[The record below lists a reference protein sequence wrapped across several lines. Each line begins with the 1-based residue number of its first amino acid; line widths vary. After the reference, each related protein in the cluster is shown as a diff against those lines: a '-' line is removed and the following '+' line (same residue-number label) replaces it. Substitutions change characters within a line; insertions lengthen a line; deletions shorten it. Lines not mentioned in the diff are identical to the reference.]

1 MTSKVSLILSLEMLR
16 RGGEECGGEMRG
28 FPLPNR
34 LESGERRELF
44 QRDPEQSRHRMSLAE
59 IFQTQAIVCVGL
71 CVLSLWGEGLFGPSK
86 YAPKFKQAARC
97 PINPENYV
105 RLT

>member
-34 LESGERRELF
+34 LEYGERRELF
-44 QRDPEQSRHRMSLAE
+44 QRDPEQSRHRMS
-59 IFQTQAIVCVGL
+59 
-71 CVLSLWGEGLFGPSK
+71 
-86 YAPKFKQAARC
+86 R
-97 PINPENYV
+97 
-105 RLT
+105 